1 MMEPVSRTALKP
13 EADARLDF
21 DVVGMTCASCVSRVE
36 RALLR
41 LPGVSEARANFA
53 SGKADIRF
61 DPDRV
66 SPLEIA
72 QAVEKAGYRVPERI
86 VDLRIE
92 GMTCA
97 SCVSKVEKA
106 LIGASGVR
114 DARVNLA
121 NGSARVELL
130 DPRTTPADLISRVA
144 KAGYEARLIEGE
156 AEGEDEEAELA
167 RRSRRQLILVVVAAA
182 LTLPL
187 VSQMVTELLGIPFML
202 PPLVQLA
209 LATPVQFVVGAGF
222 YGAAWRALRAGS
234 GNMDLLVALGT
245 SAAYG
250 LSLFGTLFP
259 EAAGEGHLYYEA
271 SAAVITLIM
280 LGRWFEARAKRGT
293 TAAIRALMN
302 LRPETAHLLRDG
314 VEIDVAAD
322 SVQSGDVVLVRPGE
336 RIPVD
341 GTVVAG
347 DSQVDESLITG
358 ESLPVAKRIGDA
370 VAGGAIN
377 GEGLLRIEA
386 TTVGAESLLSRIID
400 LVQGA
405 QASKAPVQ
413 RLVDQV
419 SAVFVPVGVGIAG
432 LTLAGWW
439 IATGDAPI
447 AIINAVSVLVIA
459 CPCAL
464 GLATPTALMVGTGEA
479 ARVGILIKDAEAL
492 ERAHRITDVVLDKTG
507 TLTYGRP
514 AVTDLVAAPGSE
526 EEEMLRLAASAQTGS
541 EHPLARAIVE
551 QASERKLELAAIERF
566 RALAGRGLDAL
577 VEGHELRIGSRR
589 LMEEEKIDLSPLDAR
604 AREIEAAGRTVV
616 WAAEVTATPRL
627 LGFFGIGDEIRPQA
641 REAIESLHRRGV
653 RTIMLTGDNR
663 RVAQAVAER
672 LGVDE
677 VMAEVLPE
685 DKARKVEGLRKEGRI
700 VAMVGDGI
708 NDAPALAAAD
718 VGIAMGSGSD
728 IAMHTAGVTLMR
740 SDPALV
746 ADAIEV
752 SSATY
757 RKIWQNLFWAFIYN
771 MVGIPLAAAG
781 LLSPVIAG
789 AAMAAS
795 SASVVSNSL
804 LLKRWRRRS

>member
-1 MMEPVSRTALKP
+1 MIKMAKPASQAALKQ
-13 EADARLDF
+13 EADERLGF
-21 DVVGMTCASCVSRVE
+21 NVAGMTCASCVSRVE

-53 SGKADIRF
+53 SGKADVCF
-61 DPDRV
+61 DPQRV
-66 SPLEIA
+66 SPLEIV
-72 QAVEKAGYRVPERI
+72 QAVEKAGY
-86 VDLRIE
+86 
-92 GMTCA
+92 
-97 SCVSKVEKA
+97 
-106 LIGASGVR
+106 
-114 DARVNLA
+114 
-121 NGSARVELL
+121 
-130 DPRTTPADLISRVA
+130 
-144 KAGYEARLIEGE
+144 EARLVEDE
-156 AEGEDEEAELA
+156 AGGEDEEAELA
-167 RRSRRQLILVVVAAA
+167 RNSRRQFILVAVAAT

-187 VSQMVTELLGIPFML
+187 VLQMVVELFGISFML

-222 YGAAWRALRAGS
+222 YGAAGRALRAGS

-250 LSLFGTLFP
+250 LSLYGTLFP
-259 EAAGEGHLYYEA
+259 DAAGGGHLYYEA

-314 VEIDVAAD
+314 VEVDVAAA
-322 SVQSGDVVLVRPGE
+322 SVQSGDIVLVRPGE
-336 RIPVD
+336 RVPVD

-347 DSQVDESLITG
+347 DSQIDESLITG
-358 ESLPVAKRIGDA
+358 ESLPVGKGVGDA

-386 TTVGAESLLSRIID
+386 TTVGAESMLSRIIEM
-400 LVQGA
+400 VQGA

-419 SAVFVPVGVGIAG
+419 SAVFVPVVVGISG
-432 LTLAGWW
+432 VTLIGWL
-439 IATGDAPI
+439 IASGDAPT

-479 ARVGILIKDAEAL
+479 ARIGILIKDAEAL

-514 AVTDLVAAPGSE
+514 VVTDLVAAPGLE
-526 EEEMLRLAASAQTGS
+526 ADAVLRIAASAQAGS
-541 EHPLARAIVE
+541 EHPLGRAIINRAGE
-551 QASERKLELAAIERF
+551 SKLKLATIERF
-566 RALAGRGLDAL
+566 QALAGRGIDAV
-577 VEGHELRIGSRR
+577 VEGRELRIGSRR
-589 LMEEEKIDLSPLDAR
+589 LMEEEEIDISPLDEQ

-616 WAAEVTATPRL
+616 WAAEVMQPPRL
-627 LGFFGIGDEIRPQA
+627 LGFFGIGDEIRPRA

-653 RTIMLTGDNR
+653 RAIMLTGDNR
-663 RVAQAVAER
+663 YVAKAVAER

-677 VMAEVLPE
+677 VLAEVLPE
-685 DKARKVEGLRKEGRI
+685 DKARKIEELREAGRI

-718 VGIAMGSGSD
+718 VGIAMGSGTD

-740 SDPALV
+740 SDPSLV

-771 MVGIPLAAAG
+771 LIGIPLAAAG

-795 SASVVSNSL
+795 SVSVVSNSL